1 MLQHMSRSVS
11 QAGLIVI
18 LIAVSALVFADDRP
32 GSQQRK
38 ATNTGKTSGVIV
50 KIEPVE
56 QGDQARKRDWR
67 VTITIN
73 TDVVWRDFVRDQAI
87 DPAKAA
93 RTGTAK
99 AAAKGKKSVAAEG
112 HPRDEEMLATVNL
125 DPQTEI
131 TMRYRSSTDE
141 ISEGSATPEGA
152 SQAEVAL
159 DSSNQTKAAPTPS
172 ISGPRR
178 QARKARILE
187 PMELKPGLWIDVEF
201 QSGNKE
207 NRARRVIVMSP
218 VGGPDTPPDK
228 EKGSSAS
235 TKKANPGPRR

>member
-1 MLQHMSRSVS
+1 MLQQMSRSVS

-18 LIAVSALVFADDRP
+18 LIGVSALVLADDRP
-32 GSQQRK
+32 GNQQRK

-67 VTITIN
+67 VTIN
-73 TDVVWRDFVRDQAI
+73 TDVVWRDFVRDQAM

-99 AAAKGKKSVAAEG
+99 AAAKGQKSVAAEG

-125 DPQTEI
+125 DPRTEI

-178 QARKARILE
+178 QARKARILD
-187 PMELKPGLWIDVEF
+187 PMERKPGLWIDVEF

-207 NRARRVIVMSP
+207 NRAQRVIVMRP

-235 TKKANPGPRR
+235 TKKANPGPRK